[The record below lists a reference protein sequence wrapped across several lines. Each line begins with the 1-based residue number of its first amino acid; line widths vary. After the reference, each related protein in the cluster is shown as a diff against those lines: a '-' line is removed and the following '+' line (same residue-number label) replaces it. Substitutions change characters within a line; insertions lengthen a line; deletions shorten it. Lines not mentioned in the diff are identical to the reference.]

1 MPTFKNLGN
10 FVKIEHTLFSLPML
24 FAGLLAGLSSRTGQ
38 APALF
43 PLIAWV
49 LLAGV
54 GARTLALAL
63 NRILDRAIDAR
74 NPRTAGRELPS
85 GRLSLGAAWAVALGG
100 GLLYLA
106 AAWALGGWC
115 LRLAP
120 IPPLVFIL
128 YPLMKRFTPAAHL
141 GVGLG
146 LAMAPLGGWMA
157 AAQAWPASLAAARV
171 PALLAG
177 FTLCWVSGFDV
188 LYAIQDLNFD
198 RREGL
203 HSIPARLGA
212 PVARASALAL
222 HLGALACLVGLGLG
236 FANAWAWLALAP
248 AALLLALEQAL
259 GSSLEPGSRFF
270 TVNAWLGFAVLLFVA
285 VGFWRV

>member
-1 MPTFKNLGN
+1 MPTLKTLGK

-24 FAGLLAGLSSRTGQ
+24 CAGLLAGLSHKTGQ
-38 APALF
+38 GPALF
-43 PLIAWV
+43 PIIAWV
-49 LLAGV
+49 VLAGV

-74 NPRTAGRELPS
+74 NPRTKARELPS
-85 GRLSLGAAWAVALGG
+85 GSLSLAAGWAVAMAG

-106 AAWALGGWC
+106 AALALGSWC
-115 LRLAP
+115 LALSP

-146 LAMAPLGGWMA
+146 LGLAPLGGWMA
-157 AAQAWPASLAAARV
+157 VAQAWPPSQ
-171 PALLAG
+171 PACLLAG

-188 LYAIQDLNFD
+188 LYAIQDMDFD

-203 HSIPARLGA
+203 HSIPARFG
-212 PVARASALAL
+212 ARAARLSALIL
-222 HLGALACLVGLGLG
+222 HLGALACLIGLGLG
-236 FANAWAWLALAP
+236 FGNAWAWLALAP
-248 AALLLALEQAL
+248 AAALLGLEQWL
-259 GSSLEPGSRFF
+259 GSSLEPGSSFF
-270 TVNAWLGFAVLLFVA
+270 TVNAWLGFAVLLYVA
-285 VGFWRV
+285 VGL

>member
-1 MPTFKNLGN
+1 MPTIKTLGN

-24 FAGLLAGLSSRTGQ
+24 FAGLLAGLSQKTGQ

-49 LLAGV
+49 LLAGA

-63 NRILDRAIDAR
+63 NRILDRAIDGR
-74 NPRTAGRELPS
+74 NPRTRARELPS
-85 GRLSLGAAWAVALGG
+85 GRLSLAAAWAVAAAG

-106 AAWALGGWC
+106 AALGLGGWC
-115 LRLAP
+115 LRLAA

-146 LAMAPLGGWMA
+146 LGLAPLGGWMA
-157 AAQAWPASLAAARV
+157 AAQAWPPSLAAC
-171 PALLAG
+171 LLGG

-188 LYAIQDLNFD
+188 LYAIQDMDFD

-203 HSIPARLGA
+203 HSIPARFG
-212 PVARASALAL
+212 ARAARLSALIL
-222 HLGALACLVGLGLG
+222 HLGALACLIGLGLG
-236 FANAWAWLALAP
+236 FGNAGAWLALAP
-248 AALLLALEQAL
+248 AALLLGLEQWL
-259 GSSLEPGSRFF
+259 GSSLDPGSRFF
-270 TVNAWLGFAVLLFVA
+270 TVNAWLGFAVLLYVA
-285 VGFWRV
+285 VGLWR